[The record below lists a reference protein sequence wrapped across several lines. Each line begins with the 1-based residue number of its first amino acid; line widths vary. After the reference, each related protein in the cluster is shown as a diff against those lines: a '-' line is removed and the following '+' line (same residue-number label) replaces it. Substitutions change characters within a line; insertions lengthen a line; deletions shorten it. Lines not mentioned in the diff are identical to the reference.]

1 MEEKKTDKETHKATI
16 KEPTN
21 EPGKTEKS
29 MEMKPIPIPVD
40 VGVNPGVAKYVGTN
54 QVILSVG
61 CGGARLEEY
70 AKRRNNTVYGID
82 ISKEDVEHAKKI
94 LDGAYLCDLSKAKKL
109 PFKKET
115 FDVILMGDILEH
127 FLEPQD
133 ILNLIKPYLKKDG
146 YIVASIPNVA
156 NWTVR
161 FPLLFGKFRYGE
173 DGIVVWQHY
182 RYFTEKTTRE
192 LIEGADYEI
201 KKMDYTTSLINVT
214 YDFVKGILG
223 KPKPQDIRLKSI
235 EESNKEKRASPSK
248 KRGIKSLVKKT
259 LEGMDYHLTKTFS
272 GLLAF
277 QFIIVA
283 KKRDK

>member
-1 MEEKKTDKETHKATI
+1 MKDNTENDKTDNSRTDNSETKRSQKPTPTI
-16 KEPTN
+16 APIPT
-21 EPGKTEKS
+21 
-29 MEMKPIPIPVD
+29 PIPVAI
-40 VGVNPGVAKYVGTN
+40 GVNPGVAKYVGSN

-61 CGGARLEEY
+61 CGGAKLEEY
-70 AKRRNNTVYGID
+70 AKRRNNKVYGID

-109 PFKKET
+109 PFKKEM

-127 FLEPQD
+127 FLEPND
-133 ILNLIKPYLKKDG
+133 ILQLIKPYLKPEG

-161 FPLLFGKFRYGE
+161 FPLLFGNFRYGQ

-182 RYFTEKTTRE
+182 RYFTETTTRE
-192 LIEGADYEI
+192 LINNAGYTI
-201 KKMDYTTSLINVT
+201 KKMDYTTSVINVC
-214 YDFVKGILG
+214 YDFVKTLIG
-223 KPKPQDIRLKSI
+223 KPKPQDIRQTTIKQN
-235 EESNKEKRASPSK
+235 EKEGKGATPKRS
-248 KRGIKSLVKKT
+248 GIKSIIQRALEKT
-259 LEGMDYHLTKTFS
+259 DYELTKVFS

-283 KKRDK
+283 KKK